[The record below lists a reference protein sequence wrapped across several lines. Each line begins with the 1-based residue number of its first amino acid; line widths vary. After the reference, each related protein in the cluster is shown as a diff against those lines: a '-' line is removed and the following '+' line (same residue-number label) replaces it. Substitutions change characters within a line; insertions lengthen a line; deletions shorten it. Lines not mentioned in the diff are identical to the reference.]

1 MTTKQLYQGIKV
13 SLCSAVLLVTFSTA
27 KAQEAAFDKG
37 SKTLG
42 LALGI
47 GDGEDAYD
55 NYGGDHTALPAFAIT
70 YDQGIVGDV
79 GPGTIGVGGI
89 VSGKESYENYGDNGK
104 VTWSSF
110 LIGVRGDYH
119 LTILKDKNNKFDPY
133 AGVTI
138 GARFNHYHDNGDGG
152 QEYTSNTSDP
162 IFAPFIGAKYN
173 FAEHVGVFAEAS
185 FDISL
190 LRGGICFNF

>member
-13 SLCSAVLLVTFSTA
+13 SLLSVVLLVTFTKA
-27 KAQEAAFDKG
+27 NAQEAAFDKG

-42 LALGI
+42 LALGV
-47 GDGEDAYD
+47 GDGEDGYD
-55 NYGGDHTALPAFAIT
+55 YYGDDSHVGLPAFAVI

-79 GPGTIGVGGI
+79 GPGTIGIGGI
-89 VSGKESYENYGDNGK
+89 ASGKESWDNYGGGK
-104 VTWSSF
+104 ATWSSF

-138 GARFNHYHDNGDGG
+138 GARFNHFHDTGDD
-152 QEYTSNTSDP
+152 YTHNSSDP
-162 IFAPFIGAKYN
+162 VFAPFIGAKYN
-173 FAEHVGVFAEAS
+173 FASHVGVFAEAS

-190 LRGGICFNF
+190 LRGGIAFNF